1 MHSDYIFW
9 FYFVAGHEYRRKK
22 GLEGPTQKALRE
34 ARQQII
40 LDAESSSCDP
50 RENAEKKRGKRYP
63 KVCSILSSCSISHPK
78 YALNFS

>member
-1 MHSDYIFW
+1 MHSDYTFW
-9 FYFVAGHEYRRKK
+9 FYFIAGHEYRRKK

-34 ARQQII
+34 ARQQKI

-50 RENAEKKRGKRYP
+50 GKNTEKRGKRYP
-63 KVCSILSSCSISHPK
+63 KVCSILSSFSISHPK